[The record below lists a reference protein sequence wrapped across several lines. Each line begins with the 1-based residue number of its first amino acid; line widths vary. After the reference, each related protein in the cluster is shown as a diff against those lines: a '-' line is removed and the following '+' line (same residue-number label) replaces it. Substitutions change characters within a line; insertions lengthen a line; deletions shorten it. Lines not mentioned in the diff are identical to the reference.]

1 MGFIRGSLLV
11 IVSVVLF
18 LLFIIGN
25 LFLTFS
31 FSLDYDNVRLEFVS
45 VTQDI
50 IEDMDLPDV
59 VEEQL
64 ELMESHCQDNSEFVF
79 SEGGNT
85 FVIPCDVISQGSEAI
100 ISSGVDSLVEEVYY
114 KEYDCDFW
122 DCFEKTGSPSFLVSE
137 KARVYWNTK
146 FYMSLLIAIVL
157 IALMFF
163 LIEKKTSLPF
173 IVGSLLVVS
182 SLPFMKL
189 DSLIGI
195 LVNPTLAMTGF
206 SDMPINLFDILS
218 VFFSK
223 AYNVFWI
230 MFITGITILLA
241 GVILKLFKVGFK
253 ISEFFSKKNINEKGD
268 KSKGVLKKEKNPKNL
283 KEKSK

>member
-100 ISSGVDSLVEEVYY
+100 ISSGVDSLVEEVYSVY
-114 KEYDCDFW
+114 R
-122 DCFEKTGSPSFLVSE
+122 
-137 KARVYWNTK
+137 KAN
-146 FYMSLLIAIVL
+146 
-157 IALMFF
+157 
-163 LIEKKTSLPF
+163 E
-173 IVGSLLVVS
+173 
-182 SLPFMKL
+182 
-189 DSLIGI
+189 
-195 LVNPTLAMTGF
+195 
-206 SDMPINLFDILS
+206 
-218 VFFSK
+218 
-223 AYNVFWI
+223 
-230 MFITGITILLA
+230 LLA
-241 GVILKLFKVGFK
+241 DDSNLTRN
-253 ISEFFSKKNINEKGD
+253 KN
-268 KSKGVLKKEKNPKNL
+268 LKKEAFDMLLDEIAKRWG
-283 KEKSK
+283 S